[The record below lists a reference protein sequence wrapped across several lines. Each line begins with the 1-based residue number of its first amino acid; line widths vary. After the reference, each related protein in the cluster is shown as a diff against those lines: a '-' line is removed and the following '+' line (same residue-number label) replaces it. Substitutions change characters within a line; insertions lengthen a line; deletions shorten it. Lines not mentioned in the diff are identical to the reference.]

1 MSNPNY
7 PTLQEARQFLMT
19 TAHKIPYKPGVG
31 FDSKLQEYKHK
42 CLAVV
47 EEEKMKRFSMETRVD
62 LKPTP
67 FKRY

>member
-1 MSNPNY
+1 MNGY

-19 TAHKIPYKPGVG
+19 AAHRIPYKPGVG
-31 FDSKLQEYKHK
+31 FDARLQDYRHK

-47 EEEKMKRFSMETRVD
+47 EEAKMQRFRLETKVD

>member
-1 MSNPNY
+1 MSGY

-19 TAHKIPYKPGVG
+19 AAHKIPYKPGVG
-31 FDSKLQEYKHK
+31 FDARLQDYRHK

-47 EEEKMKRFSMETRVD
+47 EDEKMRRFRLETKVD